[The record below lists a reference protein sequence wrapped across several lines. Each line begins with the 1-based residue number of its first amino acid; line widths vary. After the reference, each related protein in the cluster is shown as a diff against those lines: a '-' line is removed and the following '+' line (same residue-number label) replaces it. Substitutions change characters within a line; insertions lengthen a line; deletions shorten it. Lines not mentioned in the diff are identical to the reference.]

1 MQITELTQI
10 DVSSLV
16 LDLDNPR
23 MYHHGIG
30 GDGEVK
36 LSDAEIEEDI
46 TNNDTN
52 LPELIRSIQAEG
64 VREAI
69 YVVPVDGDKYR
80 VVEGNRRTVVMRH
93 LVRISY
99 VNEGK
104 PHLDFTKIPAKIIPE
119 GTEEKE
125 IYKSKVIWQTGKS
138 VWGAFNVATAVY
150 RMRHEFLMSPED
162 ISDVMQKPVR
172 DVKEMLRA
180 YDTFNEYSITSGD
193 RHTSRFSYFSK
204 ECPTPVRT
212 WVHESPENKNDYF
225 TWINPNSENHRLR
238 SVATRGGL
246 RDFKD
251 VVKEER
257 AIAAFKAN
265 PEMTVEDAV
274 RIVDEGDFERGRAWL
289 KQIEK
294 VSIGLNGLD
303 VEEVERLEEENY
315 RPKLVALK
323 RAIDNILEDF

>member
-1 MQITELTQI
+1 
-10 DVSSLV
+10 
-16 LDLDNPR
+16 

-30 GDGEVK
+30 NDGAVD

-46 TNNDTN
+46 ISNDNN
-52 LPELIRSIQAEG
+52 LPELTKSIQAEG
-64 VREAI
+64 VRESI
-69 YVVPVDGDKYR
+69 YVVRIAGGKYR
-80 VVEGNRRTVVMRH
+80 VVEGNRRTVVMRQ
-93 LVRISY
+93 LSKSGY
-99 VNEGK
+99 VNEEK
-104 PHLDFTKIPAKIIPE
+104 PHLDFTVIRANIIPE

-180 YDTFNEYSITSGD
+180 YDTFNEYTIATGD

-204 ECPTPVRT
+204 ECPQQVRK
-212 WVHESPENKNDYF
+212 WVHESPENKDDFF
-225 TWINPNSENHRLR
+225 TWINPNSDNHRLR

-251 VVKEER
+251 VVSNEK
-257 AIAAFKAN
+257 AIRGFKAD
-265 PEMTVEDAV
+265 PQMTVEDALK
-274 RIVDEGDFERGRAWL
+274 IVDEGEFERGRTWL

-303 VEEVERLEEENY
+303 VGEVERMIEENY
-315 RPKLVALK
+315 RPKLIALK
-323 RAIDNILEDF
+323 RALENILEDN